1 MKRPRLLAW
10 ALLAPLLL
18 AALAAAQGGMVHYS
32 SEEVVAGLAPWGV
45 RLHISYVIVNRGD
58 EPIVP
63 GYAYLRLSARSEKKL
78 LGVIPIPGS
87 STGAPISLGNV
98 KVLVAGKPVEY
109 TVYKSGYATVL
120 KYNVW
125 RAVPPGGS
133 LRVELTLD
141 ARGLVADGL
150 LFRDYSFTLQHST
163 EAASRVEVVLKPL
176 GGWLCYAHPSPGPGG
191 RLVFTG
197 LKPGS
202 GITVEA
208 EVSKYIPIPL
218 LPLRGSTVF
227 WALAA
232 VAAAALLAYRR
243 LRGRRRLEEGEW

>member
-1 MKRPRLLAW
+1 MRRPRLLAW

-18 AALAAAQGGMVHYS
+18 AALAAAQGGVVRYS

-63 GYAYLRLSARSEKKL
+63 GYAYLRLSARAEKKL
-78 LGVIPIPGS
+78 LGIIPIPGS
-87 STGAPISLGNV
+87 SVKAPISLGNV

-109 TVYKSGYATVL
+109 TIYGDGYATVL

-125 RAVPPGGS
+125 KAVPPGGS
-133 LRVELTLD
+133 LRVNLTLD

-150 LFRDYSFTLQHST
+150 LFRDYSFTLQHSG
-163 EAASRVEVVLKPL
+163 EAAGRVEVALQPL
-176 GGWLCYAHPSPGPGG
+176 EGWLCYANPPPGPGG
-191 RLVFTG
+191 RILFVD

-202 GITVEA
+202 SVHVEA
-208 EVSKYIPIPL
+208 EVSKYIPMPL
-218 LPLRGSTVF
+218 LPVKGSTAL
-227 WALAA
+227 WTLAIILAA
-232 VAAAALLAYRR
+232 AFLAYRR
-243 LRGRRRLEEGEW
+243 IRGRRRRREEW